1 MGKTLKNTR
10 EEKVENRMGVQDHQ
24 DKPLILQVKE
34 NEDQRGAVTAPWP

>member
-34 NEDQRGAVTAPWP
+34 NEDQRGAVTAPRP